1 MAEITK
7 TIDARGLSCPQ
18 PVLLAGDAMDALA
31 AGRIEVLTDCGA
43 SPENVGRAAKAKG
56 WRLVSSE
63 DDQGTVRLVF
73 EKP

>member
-7 TIDARGLSCPQ
+7 IVDARGLSCPQ
-18 PVLLAGDAMDALA
+18 PVLVAGDEMDALA
-31 AGRIEVLTDCGA
+31 SGRIEVLTDCGA

-56 WRLVSSE
+56 WRLVSSA
-63 DDQGTVRLVF
+63 DDKGAVRMVF

>member
-7 TIDARGLSCPQ
+7 TVDARGLSCPQ
-18 PVLLAGDAMDALA
+18 PVLIAGDEMDALA
-31 AGRIEVLTDCGA
+31 SGRIEVLTDCGA

-56 WRLVSSE
+56 WRLVSSA
-63 DDQGTVRLVF
+63 DDKGTVRMVF

>member
-7 TIDARGLSCPQ
+7 TVDARGLSCPQ
-18 PVLLAGDAMDALA
+18 PVLLAGDEMDALA
-31 AGRIEVLTDCGA
+31 SGRIEVITDCGA

-56 WRLVSSE
+56 WRLVSSN
-63 DDQGTVRLVF
+63 DDKGTVRMVF

>member
-1 MAEITK
+1 MAEN
-7 TIDARGLSCPQ
+7 TIVVDARGLSCPQ
-18 PVLLAGDAMDALA
+18 PVLVASDEMDAMPS
-31 AGRIEVLTDCGA
+31 GRIEVLTDCGA

-63 DDQGTVRLVF
+63 DDKGTVRMVF